1 MDTRTNIPVE
11 ELKNIV
17 GGDNVRE
24 ATPEDAVEGVES
36 SFVVEPG
43 SVEETSELMK
53 LASREG
59 LVVSPRGGGTKMH
72 LGDPPASL
80 DLIVSTARM
89 NEIIEHVPGDQVV
102 RVQAGVKL
110 RDLQEQLSG
119 SEQMLA
125 IDPPERDGT
134 VGGIVAANSSGPRRY
149 RYGTIRDLIIGI
161 TVVLHD
167 GTVAKA
173 GSKVVK
179 NVAGYDLSKLF
190 TGSLGTLGIIATAN
204 FRLHPIPEASRTVAV
219 EVESPEAAAGAAQ
232 AVMHSQVE
240 PTAVELHY
248 GEDARLLTVL
258 LESIPAGVEAKVE
271 TASFLLNP
279 FGEVRTLSDEEMNH
293 LGPLTPPAVGD
304 DEAAIKL
311 SAPPAD
317 LADVLGS
324 VLGAAER
331 RGLAHPRITGHAA
344 SGVTFVGFSG
354 GEEVVATEDKGT
366 NATTSSNED
375 AGAHFVEELREIWV
389 RRGGSVTLQR
399 APMALRNRVG
409 TWDNGGDYLGLI
421 RRVKEKFDP
430 RGGMNP
436 GRFVGGI

>member
-1 MDTRTNIPVE
+1 METKNVPLE
-11 ELKNIV
+11 ELRSIV
-17 GGDNVRE
+17 GESNVRE
-24 ATPEDAVEGVES
+24 ATTEDAVEGVEPS
-36 SFVVEPG
+36 LVVEPG

-53 LASREG
+53 LAAREE
-59 LVVSPRGGGTKMH
+59 LVVAPRGGGTKMH
-72 LGDPPASL
+72 LGDPPTSL

-102 RVQAGVKL
+102 RVQAGIKL
-110 RDLQEQLSG
+110 EELQDHLSG
-119 SEQMLA
+119 SNQMLA
-125 IDPPERDGT
+125 VDPPERGAT
-134 VGGIVAANSSGPRRY
+134 IGGIVAANSSGPRRY

-204 FRLHPIPEASRTVAV
+204 FRLHPIPEAARTVAV
-219 EVESPEAAAGAAQ
+219 EVESPQAARGAAQ
-232 AVMHSQVE
+232 AIVHSQVE
-240 PTAVELHY
+240 ATAVELHWS
-248 GEDARLLTVL
+248 EDSRLLTVL
-258 LESIPAGVEAKVE
+258 VESIPAGVEAKAE
-271 TASFLLNP
+271 TASFLLRP
-279 FGEVRTLSDEEMNH
+279 FGEVRELSDGEGEH
-293 LGPLTPPAVGD
+293 LPAD
-304 DEAAIKL
+304 DEVVVKIA
-311 SAPPAD
+311 APPAD
-317 LADVLGS
+317 LAEVLGS

-331 RGLAHPRITGHAA
+331 RGLTQPRVTGHAA
-344 SGVTFVGFSG
+344 SGVTFVALSG
-354 GEEVVATEDKGT
+354 EAEE
-366 NATTSSNED
+366 
-375 AGAHFVEELREIWV
+375 AHALFVEEVREIWV

-399 APMALRNRVG
+399 APLALKNRVG

-430 RGGMNP
+430 RGGLNP

>member
-1 MDTRTNIPVE
+1 MDTRTKSVPVE
-11 ELKNIV
+11 EIRSIV

-24 ATPEDAVEGVES
+24 ATPEDTVEGVEPF
-36 SFVVEPG
+36 FVVEPG

-53 LASREG
+53 LAGREG

-89 NEIIEHVPGDQVV
+89 NEVIEYVPGDQVV
-102 RVQAGVKL
+102 RVQAGVTL
-110 RDLQEQLSG
+110 EDLQGHLSG
-119 SEQMLA
+119 SNQMLA
-125 IDPPERDGT
+125 IDPPEGGAT
-134 VGGIVAANSSGPRRY
+134 IGGIVAANSSGPRRY

-204 FRLHPIPEASRTVAV
+204 FRLHPTPEASRTVAV
-219 EVESPEAAAGAAQ
+219 EVEGLEAAAGAAQ
-232 AVMHSQVE
+232 AIIHSQVE
-240 PTAVELHY
+240 ASAVELHY
-248 GEDARLLTVL
+248 GEDARMLTVH
-258 LESIPAGVEAKVE
+258 LESIPAGVEEKVE

-279 FGEVRTLSDEEMNH
+279 FGEVRTLSEEETGH
-293 LGPLTPPAVGD
+293 PGPSTPPAVGD
-304 DEAAIKL
+304 DEAVIKI
-311 SAPPAD
+311 ATPPAD
-317 LADVLGS
+317 LADVLAT

-354 GEEVVATEDKGT
+354 GDEDV
-366 NATTSSNED
+366 
-375 AGAHFVEELREIWV
+375 GAHFVEELREIWV

-399 APMALRNRVG
+399 APLALKNRVG

>member
-1 MDTRTNIPVE
+1 METKNVPLE
-11 ELKNIV
+11 ELRSIV
-17 GGDNVRE
+17 GESYVRE
-24 ATPEDAVEGVES
+24 ATAEDAVEGVEPS
-36 SFVVEPG
+36 LVVEPG

-53 LASREG
+53 LAAREG
-59 LVVSPRGGGTKMH
+59 LVVAPRGGGTKMH
-72 LGDPPASL
+72 IGDPPTSL

-102 RVQAGVKL
+102 RVQAGIKL
-110 RDLQEQLSG
+110 GELQDHLSG
-119 SEQMLA
+119 SNQMLA
-125 IDPPERDGT
+125 IDPPERGAT
-134 VGGIVAANSSGPRRY
+134 IGGIVAANSSGPRRY

-204 FRLHPIPEASRTVAV
+204 FRLHPIPEAARTVAV
-219 EVESPEAAAGAAQ
+219 EVESPQAAGEAAQ
-232 AVMHSQVE
+232 AIVHSQVE
-240 PTAVELHY
+240 ATAVELHWS
-248 GEDARLLTVL
+248 EKTRLLTVL
-258 LESIPAGVEAKVE
+258 VESIPAGVEAKVE
-271 TASFLLNP
+271 TASFLLRP
-279 FGEVRTLSDEEMNH
+279 FGEVRELSDGEVEH
-293 LGPLTPPAVGD
+293 LPAD
-304 DEAAIKL
+304 DEVVVKIA
-311 SAPPAD
+311 APPAD

-324 VLGAAER
+324 ILGAAER
-331 RGLAHPRITGHAA
+331 RGLAHPRLTGHAA
-344 SGVTFVGFSG
+344 SGVTFVGLSG
-354 GEEVVATEDKGT
+354 GDEETWAL
-366 NATTSSNED
+366 
-375 AGAHFVEELREIWV
+375 FVEEVREIWV

-399 APMALRNRVG
+399 APLSLKNRVG

-430 RGGMNP
+430 RGGLNP